1 MARGSWAKTYTIADP
16 YLFTLAGWME
26 GDGVDPRAFPR
37 VYDHRSRMSERAAV
51 RRTLKSEGMA

>member
-1 MARGSWAKTYTIADP
+1 MGETYTIADP

-37 VYDHRSRMSERAAV
+37 VHDHRSRVGERAAV
-51 RRTLKSEGMA
+51 RRALANEGTA